1 MIRNSIKPIAIIGG
15 GISGLTAGVA
25 LAKQGIDSIVF
36 ERDEALNK
44 NGSGTTISKNALDLL
59 ERLDVLDQLQKGS
72 FKTDKIIIKSG
83 KDKITELSPNILY
96 TTRQKIT
103 EILAESYIKLGGQI
117 LYGHNFKFFNED
129 KKELVFE
136 NESKYL
142 VSHVLACDGINS
154 KLREKYFTKNE
165 KAIFSGFNAW
175 RGVTKEMT
183 MDSAEMHYGPN
194 AHLVTYPINK
204 SLDRCFIGIIKSKN
218 NLDESWMQK
227 GSANEVLNDFESFD
241 DSVFPILKNSTD
253 LYKWGIY
260 IRPPLKKLF
269 VENITLLGDAAHPMV
284 PFLGQGGCMA
294 IEDAYT
300 FGMLLKTLNN
310 DFARTQLIYNKIRIK
325 RVNSIQKLSMRIATI
340 NHLSNPVLVG
350 SRNMIMKYSKI
361 PQLAQRKLHDHKAH
375 EAIYKNLN

>member
-15 GISGLTAGVA
+15 GISGLTAGVT

-36 ERDEALNK
+36 EREETLNK

-59 ERLDVLDQLQKGS
+59 ERLDVLDQLQKES

-83 KDKITELSPNILY
+83 KDEITELSPNILY

-142 VSHVLACDGINS
+142 VSHVLVCDGINS

-175 RGVTKEMT
+175 RGVTKEMKI
-183 MDSAEMHYGPN
+183 DSAEMHYGPK
-194 AHLVTYPINK
+194 AHLVTYPINNA
-204 SLDRCFIGIIKSKN
+204 LDRCFIGIIKSKN

-310 DFARTQLIYNKIRIK
+310 DFARTQLMYNKIRIK